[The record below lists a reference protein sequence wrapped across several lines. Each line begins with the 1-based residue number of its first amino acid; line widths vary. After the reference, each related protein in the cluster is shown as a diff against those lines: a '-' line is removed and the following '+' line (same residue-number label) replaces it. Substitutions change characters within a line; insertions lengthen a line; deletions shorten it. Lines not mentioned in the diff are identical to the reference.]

1 MKASIFGAGYVGVV
15 SAVCLARRGHSVVLV
30 DVNPTKVNMI
40 NAGTSPIVEEG
51 VAEMVDAM
59 VRQGSLRATTVAE
72 KAVAE
77 TELSL
82 VSVGTPSAPNGSL
95 STTAVD
101 KVSGEIGRAIRNK
114 DAEHTV
120 IYRSTILPGTMNSL
134 VVPRLVETS
143 ARAVGEGLHVG
154 FNPEFLREGS
164 SIKDFETP
172 PFTIVGSATER
183 GYEVM
188 ETLYSG
194 LDAPFFRVSI
204 TLAESV
210 KYLSNV
216 FHALKITFANEAG
229 TLLQALGIDSREA
242 MRIFCEDNQLN
253 ISKAYLRPGYA
264 FGGSCLPKDI
274 RAFLFLAKS
283 HDVSLPMLQQL
294 LPSNNEHIQR
304 AFQMVQSCEGRRVA
318 MLGLSFKP
326 GTDDMRES
334 PLVTLAERMIGRGY
348 DMTIYDPNVETAKL
362 MGANQEF
369 IEHEIPHLSRLLEP
383 DIEKAVADAEVIV
396 VGHLDRETIA
406 KLVALEP
413 TAAIVDLQGVAELQ
427 ARKNGKYLGI
437 CW

>member
-1 MKASIFGAGYVGVV
+1 LKASIFGAGYVGVV
-15 SAVCLARRGHSVVLV
+15 SAACLARRGHSIVVV
-30 DVNPTKVNMI
+30 DVNPAKVQMI
-40 NAGTSPIVEEG
+40 NAGASPIVEEG
-51 VAEMVDAM
+51 VAELVDAM
-59 VRQGSLRATTVAE
+59 VRQGRLRATTLAE
-72 KAVAE
+72 EAIAE

-82 VSVGTPSAPNGSL
+82 VSVGTPSASNGSL
-95 STTAVD
+95 STIAVD
-101 KVSGEIGRAIRNK
+101 KVSGEIGHAIRGKN
-114 DAEHTV
+114 AEHTV

-143 ARAVGEGLHVG
+143 GRAVGEGLHVG

-164 SIKDFETP
+164 SVKDFETP
-172 PFTIVGSATER
+172 PFTVVGSATER
-183 GYEVM
+183 GYELM
-188 ETLYSG
+188 ETLYAG

-210 KYLSNV
+210 KYLSNL

-242 MRIFCEDNQLN
+242 MQVFCEDRQLN
-253 ISKAYLRPGYA
+253 ISKAYLQPGYA

-283 HDVSLPMLQQL
+283 HDVSLPMLQQV
-294 LPSNNEHIQR
+294 LPSNNAHIER
-304 AFQMVQSCEGRRVA
+304 AFQMVESCNGRRIA

-334 PLVTLAERMIGRGY
+334 PLVALAERMIGRGY

-362 MGANQEF
+362 MGANREF
-369 IEHEIPHLSRLLEP
+369 IENEIPHLSRLLER
-383 DIEKAVADAEVIV
+383 DLEKAVADVEVIV
-396 VGHLDRETIA
+396 VGHLDRIAVA
-406 KLVALEP
+406 KLMALEP